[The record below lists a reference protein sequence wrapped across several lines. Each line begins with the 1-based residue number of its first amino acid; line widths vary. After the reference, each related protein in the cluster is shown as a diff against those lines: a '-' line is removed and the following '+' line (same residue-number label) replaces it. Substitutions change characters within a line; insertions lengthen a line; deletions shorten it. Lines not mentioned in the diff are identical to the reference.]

1 MKKLLTIALIFG
13 LGLTGCGKAGD
24 GGEIAPDVTPAAE
37 NPGYADAGPSGA
49 GSEDSEAPSSGD
61 TDSKVPGEAGQQADG
76 TVISLRIV
84 DGAEDGSLVLA
95 GENAGAVYTQ
105 YVKDIPIYLDGNPAD
120 ASALEDGMMAEIAFS
135 GMVMETYP
143 AQLADVTSISVYSRG
158 TEKNPLGG
166 FYDLCGLYL
175 QVLDDL
181 WEKDSGLN
189 EGAVYVSVDLSDA
202 PGELTEGEKSAIAW
216 VFACEHQM
224 GGVGL
229 SLSYQELIEQGYLT
243 EVKPGVYQWEDGVL
257 FSITSCAQ
265 DDGAIYSLPT
275 LKFDAQKWRSPLG
288 AYFFSDCAA
297 TWPEA
302 GSWSSYSIGGE
313 AIS

>member
-1 MKKLLTIALIFG
+1 MKKLLAIALIG
-13 LGLTGCGKAGD
+13 VLGLTGCGGSGD
-24 GGEIAPDVTPAAE
+24 DREALPDATPAAE
-37 NPGYADAGPSGA
+37 ASGYADAGPSGA

-76 TVISLRIV
+76 TVLSLRIV

-95 GENAGAVYTQ
+95 GESAGAVYTQ
-105 YVKDIPIYLDGNPAD
+105 YVKDIPIYLDGSLAD
-120 ASALEDGMMAEIAFS
+120 ISVLEDGMMAEIAFS
-135 GMVMETYP
+135 GLVMETYP

-158 TEKNPLGG
+158 TEKNPMGG

-181 WEKDSGLN
+181 WDRDSGLN
-189 EGAVYVSVDLSDA
+189 EGAAYVSVDMSDA
-202 PGELTEGEKSAIAW
+202 PGNLTEGEKSAVAW
-216 VFACEHQM
+216 IFACEHRM
-224 GGVGL
+224 GGAGL

-243 EVKPGVYQWEDGVL
+243 EAKPGVYQWEDGVL

-265 DDGAIYSLPT
+265 EDGAIYSLPALT
-275 LKFDAQKWRSPLG
+275 FDAQKWRSPLG
-288 AYFFSDCAA
+288 AYFFSDCMAV
-297 TWPEA
+297 WPES
-302 GSWSSYSIGGE
+302 GSWSDYSVGSE